1 MLVRLF
7 RATAATRNI
16 PPIAWSTKEKP
27 KVKAEAFALSAN
39 QYLVKL
45 PDKLE
50 LIARIRYHSRG
61 YTSLLERNGAYKA
74 LEQMAN
80 PLRLRDTRS
89 RGAGTIGSRPKPG
102 LSLAHAPHQH
112 REQLHRDGGAA
123 P

>member
-16 PPIAWSTKEKP
+16 PPIVLSTKEEA

-39 QYLVKL
+39 QYLGKL

-50 LIARIRYHSRG
+50 LIARIRHHSKG
-61 YTSLLERNGAYKA
+61 YISLLERNGAYKA

-80 PLRLRDTRS
+80 PLQLHDTRS
-89 RGAGTIGSRPKPG
+89 RDAGTIGSRPKPG

-112 REQLHRDGGAA
+112 REQSHRDSGAA
-123 P
+123 L